1 MLHLNRLRLSDKTKL
16 RLLLASALYDL
27 RFGCVHAG
35 LTIPEVESAREGC
48 LNAVAT
54 AYEFQKFFTHKRVAA
69 VETLF
74 KGAYSE
80 EVWDFYNTSYALLDR
95 LTLKQYA
102 DAVTHLEKVFN
113 GKPN

>member
-1 MLHLNRLRLSDKTKL
+1 MLQLNKLKLSDKTKL

-35 LTIPEVESAREGC
+35 LTMPEVETARDGC

-54 AYEFQKFFTHKRVAA
+54 AYEFFVFLTNRRHTH
-69 VETLF
+69 VEDLF
-74 KGAYSE
+74 GGHYNE
-80 EVWDFYNTSYALLDR
+80 EVWGFYNVFSAQLDKIN
-95 LTLKQYA
+95 LKQYA